1 MVNKYGVPGRYQKVK
16 EHCYGSTNGHIPAS
30 WVFSSRGVETL
41 NNHSSCDKCR
51 DKNAK
56 CFERCGDSQERGLW
70 ESGIE
75 AEEYLNSEKKI
86 IPGRRNSRKEL
97 GAPRELKGGPRG
109 WRTKI
114 GWERENERKMKRK
127 TEGECARAGRSILLS
142 DICLPS
148 DILEG
153 GTRNLSQ
160 GIWSVW
166 VILLEGG
173 GTSRTRTYI
182 TCGLGQ
188 KCLMQVPKLNNV
200 SEGVNESFLSTLFW
214 WWPGLKEESWRPQI
228 NNWTVG
234 LGKAGVPVKISVKG
248 FSKFVA
254 WYRQ

>member
-30 WVFSSRGVETL
+30 WVFSPRGVETL
-41 NNHSSCDKCR
+41 NNHISCDKCR

-97 GAPRELKGGPRG
+97 GAPRKLKGGPRG

-127 TEGECARAGRSILLS
+127 TEGECARAGRTAKALETVICCMMTLRSMMDRIHDGGSIK
-142 DICLPS
+142 
-148 DILEG
+148 
-153 GTRNLSQ
+153 
-160 GIWSVW
+160 
-166 VILLEGG
+166 
-173 GTSRTRTYI
+173 
-182 TCGLGQ
+182 LGP
-188 KCLMQVPKLNNV
+188 C
-200 SEGVNESFLSTLFW
+200 S
-214 WWPGLKEESWRPQI
+214 PGM
-228 NNWTVG
+228 
-234 LGKAGVPVKISVKG
+234 
-248 FSKFVA
+248 
-254 WYRQ
+254 